1 MADGEKFG
9 GNWRRELKEE
19 KNYINTK
26 IMLIIIIDITSIEG
40 DSQMS
45 LFLVECLPAL
55 RSN

>member
-26 IMLIIIIDITSIEG
+26 IMLIIIIDITSI
-40 DSQMS
+40 Q
-45 LFLVECLPAL
+45 
-55 RSN
+55 SNLHK